1 MRSTKNRPAIDRS
14 IAIDALDMP
23 DLHHYAIPQKLLD
36 SIFNELP
43 VFMHQWGREKAVLY
57 PVEIPPP

>member
-23 DLHHYAIPQKLLD
+23 GVENVGTSTSYNHMGLHSLLK
-36 SIFNELP
+36 
-43 VFMHQWGREKAVLY
+43 G
-57 PVEIPPP
+57 

>member
-23 DLHHYAIPQKLLD
+23 ALDNRLKNDGKVGSLTRRRRFTPKENYLINSWYSFLL
-36 SIFNELP
+36 E
-43 VFMHQWGREKAVLY
+43 A
-57 PVEIPPP
+57 